1 MSQPGASRVEQDVL
15 LNYAANMSK
24 KQNKVDKR
32 KKKKTFLFLENK
44 KLGKKVQ
51 PSPIQSALID
61 MRKKKIKNLNGVIN
75 YFQDKNIDKSPEMY
89 EFYNTV
95 LTIKSDVRLMN
106 VKDNITNKRL
116 KYFFVTDVFKAFCFS
131 NDWLYLYSILYQNNI
146 NKKNTKIEEE
156 VVKTGNIRSTRVVSN
171 AVSFTDTVRKG
182 FYQDYKEDF
191 FSINTDNPNID
202 KQKILSGTADNTV
215 TTEFAIPNK
224 PGEYIAYGTLV
235 ACVIGL
241 KDETSQFEAFEKKT
255 KSLSNAGKID
265 LKPKE
270 YKGNISY
277 RYVDSLMRPETFC
290 PAFMVF
296 PITKEAL
303 QVRYFFTLVLDY
315 NKLFKFA
322 DTKDN
327 KLKQVENIIYWDTLP
342 EAMQFLQILSLTAEN
357 LEAKDKEE
365 YGKLYEKY
373 LENKPALDA
382 WAEVQKAAAKYLE
395 MFYRNFSTRINYDK
409 CLKILSKIREYREAL
424 KELVEDSSYKDVVL
438 FLKSL
443 GNMAKMI
450 RNQINGNE
458 GNAIQETINKIITV
472 LGSIAK
478 NQNNGLIENLRK
490 IGKDVYELGMQG
502 KALFPFMLTPNG
514 FLGNLFSNKANA
526 QAVEQ
531 NLQVQI
537 KKSEDNRRAIQNRN
551 NIMAQVMDNLG
562 TLQKQVITQSVID
575 HIKKN
580 NINVKPEGI
589 EVIGN
594 EVWNKIANTDYL
606 GLINKKISEVV
617 LDKGIEGLT
626 DVVVDADIIGK
637 VTEKIMLEDKAN
649 QFKQQ
654 QQISKDDQKTLEMK
668 LSKLNKEI
676 DSNVSKA
683 ISNIKQESKSN
694 VQIQIPNIQEEK
706 KEVSSIDT
714 QMTQV
719 KEESK
724 KDDIKEK
731 MKVDEEEVE
740 EEENLEISE
749 DDNNREEYVVYDVN
763 DMFNKVNRNDPR
775 YADVGYYYADLIYL
789 SSKYDNEVSN
799 ANELYSMSYDD
810 LISKYPLTNAE
821 ADYVI
826 YKYKDIQTP
835 LDVINK
841 GYVQTNLPLPY
852 LSVVDRQED
861 VENVRKK
868 YS

>member
-1 MSQPGASRVEQDVL
+1 MSQPGASRVDQDPL

-24 KQNKVDKR
+24 KQDKIDKR

-44 KLGKKVQ
+44 RLGKKVQ
-51 PSPIQSALID
+51 PSLIQTALID

-75 YFQDKNIDKSPEMY
+75 YFQDKNIEKTAETY
-89 EFYNTV
+89 EFYNTI
-95 LTIKSDVRLMN
+95 LTIKNDVRLMN

-131 NDWLYLYSILYQNNI
+131 NDWLYLYSILYQNNT
-146 NKKNTKIEEE
+146 NKKNTKIEKE
-156 VVKTGNIRSTRVVSN
+156 VVKTGNIRSARVVSN

-224 PGEYIAYGTLV
+224 PGEYVAYGTLV

-241 KDETSQFEAFEKKT
+241 KDETTQFEAFEKNT

-270 YKGNISY
+270 YKGNVSY

-290 PAFMVF
+290 PAFMIF

-327 KLKQVENIIYWDTLP
+327 NLKQVENVIYWDTLP

-409 CLKILSKIREYREAL
+409 CLKILSKIKEYREAL

-443 GNMAKMI
+443 GNMGKMI
-450 RNQINGNE
+450 RNQIVGSE
-458 GNAIQETINKIITV
+458 ANATQETINRIMTV
-472 LGSIAK
+472 LGNIAK
-478 NQNNGLIENLRK
+478 NKSNDLIENLRK

-526 QAVEQ
+526 RAVEQ

-537 KKSEDNRRAIQNRN
+537 KKSEDNQKAIQNRN

-562 TLQKQVITQSVID
+562 ALQKQVITQSIID
-575 HIKKN
+575 HARRN
-580 NINVKPEGI
+580 NLDVKPAGLEAIGI
-589 EVIGN
+589 
-594 EVWNKIANTDYL
+594 EVWNKIASTDYL
-606 GLINKKISEVV
+606 NLINKRISEVV
-617 LDKGIEGLT
+617 LDKGIDGLK

-637 VTEKIMLEDKAN
+637 VTEKIMLQDKAN
-649 QFKQQ
+649 QYKQQ
-654 QQISKDDQKTLEMK
+654 QKISESDQKTLEIK
-668 LSKLNKEI
+668 LDKLNKEI

-683 ISNIKQESKSN
+683 ITSIKQGPVSN
-694 VQIQIPNIQEEK
+694 VQVQIQSNEKEEIK
-706 KEVSSIDT
+706 SDDT
-714 QMTQV
+714 TMTQQQQQQGFMGG
-719 KEESK
+719 
-724 KDDIKEK
+724 IKEK
-731 MKVDEEEVE
+731 EMKIEDE
-740 EEENLEISE
+740 EEENLEIFDDE
-749 DDNNREEYVVYDVN
+749 DEREEYIVYDVI
-763 DMFNKVNRNDPR
+763 DMFNKVDRNNER
-775 YADVGYYYADLIYL
+775 YADVGYYYADLVYL
-789 SSKYDNEVSN
+789 SSKYANEVDN
-799 ANELYSMSYDD
+799 PNDLYGTSYDE
-810 LISKYPLTNAE
+810 LLSKYPLTNAE
-821 ADYVI
+821 TDYLI
-826 YKYKDIQTP
+826 YKYKNMQTP
-835 LDVINK
+835 LEVINK
-841 GYVQTNLPLPY
+841 GYNQGKLP
-852 LSVVDRQED
+852 VVYFNINDRQEE
-861 VENVRKK
+861 VEKIRKR
-868 YS
+868 YA